1 MSLSVE
7 LLELYREWH
16 RFTAAETRAIE
27 ARAWEQ
33 VEQIQSAKASLQP
46 AILSASLAIDRRASL
61 ASEKSGDIGELLA
74 ELIHLEQANSEKMT
88 SQLSA
93 AHAER
98 SALGRS
104 ASQLRGIRRAY
115 VRPKV

>member
-1 MSLSVE
+1 MSLPAE
-7 LLELYREWH
+7 LLGLYREWH

-46 AILSASLAIDRRASL
+46 AILSASAAIDRRASRGG
-61 ASEKSGDIGELLA
+61 EGVGEIGELLA
-74 ELIHLEQANSEKMT
+74 ELIQLERANSEKMT

-98 SALGRS
+98 SALGQS
-104 ASQLRGIRRAY
+104 ASRLREIRRAY
-115 VRPKV
+115 VRPNV